1 VVCAGSVDDA
11 DNDRSGGRGGG
22 KGLKEVGMK
31 EVGMKEVGMKEVGMK
46 EVGMK
51 PLAGGTRCQ
60 QLGVMGRLR
69 FRKATRRCGR
79 SCDNSSR
86 SIP

>member
-1 VVCAGSVDDA
+1 VVCAVSVDDA

-31 EVGMKEVGMKEVGMK
+31 EVGMKEVGMK
-46 EVGMK
+46 

-60 QLGVMGRLR
+60 QLGVML